1 MRIEHI
7 AIWTVDLERLKSF
20 YETWFG
26 AKSGDKYTNPAKGYE
41 SCFLNFASGARME
54 IMKKMDIVSSAVEEN
69 VPLAGYAHAA
79 FSVGSREGVDE
90 LTGKLREAGVR
101 VVDGPR
107 TTGDGYYESV
117 ILDPDGNRVEIT
129 V

>member
-1 MRIEHI
+1 
-7 AIWTVDLERLKSF
+7 
-20 YETWFG
+20 
-26 AKSGDKYTNPAKGYE
+26 
-41 SCFLNFASGARME
+41 ME
-54 IMKKMDIVSSAVEEN
+54 IMKRVDMVSSTVEED

-79 FSVGSREGVDE
+79 FSVGSRERVDE
-90 LTGKLREAGVR
+90 LTGRLREAGVK